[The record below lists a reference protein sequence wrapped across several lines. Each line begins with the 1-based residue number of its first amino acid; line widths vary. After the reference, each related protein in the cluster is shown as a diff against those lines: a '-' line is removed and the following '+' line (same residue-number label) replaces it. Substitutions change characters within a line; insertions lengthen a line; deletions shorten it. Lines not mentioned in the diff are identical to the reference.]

1 MHRELKKAS
10 FYSLTVLIHAA
21 DLNIIDV
28 NIQIEV
34 CTIYVR
40 IHPYEPSIQ
49 SMSVFN
55 PFEACRIY

>member
-34 CTIYVR
+34 CTIYVSGFKR
-40 IHPYEPSIQ
+40 AICVS
-49 SMSVFN
+49 S
-55 PFEACRIY
+55 PFHRCHSKMIS